1 MVVGFIVLIFNYNVM
16 LFGKMFFLSIR
27 IFLFFKNV
35 RRVVGVGDGRRKKE
49 GKGREGREKRC
60 WEFCGVKF

>member
-1 MVVGFIVLIFNYNVM
+1 MAVGLTASTFNYNVM
-16 LFGKMFFLSIR
+16 SSGKMSPLPTWTPLPS
-27 IFLFFKNV
+27 KNV

-60 WEFCGVKF
+60 WEL